1 MSFHH
6 HLKMWF
12 QQKLWKKPEQT
23 HEEETVAVPEFHT
36 GKVEHSPEH
45 EEQGEVIHYD
55 NVAIP
60 EIHLPHKK

>member
-1 MSFHH
+1 MKHELRRRCVRWLEKHWKQHEPEEH
-6 HLKMWF
+6 HLY
-12 QQKLWKKPEQT
+12 LYD
-23 HEEETVAVPEFHT
+23 
-36 GKVEHSPEH
+36 HSPEH

>member
-6 HLKMWF
+6 HLKMWL

-36 GKVEHSPEH
+36 GKVAHHHDADGVPAADKP
-45 EEQGEVIHYD
+45 IHYD
-55 NVAIP
+55 NVAYS
-60 EIHLPHKK
+60 L

>member
-1 MSFHH
+1 MSRRSITCIF
-6 HLKMWF
+6 MTGTRRWRC
-12 QQKLWKKPEQT
+12 
-23 HEEETVAVPEFHT
+23 PEFHT

>member
-1 MSFHH
+1 MAKGFCCCR
-6 HLKMWF
+6 
-12 QQKLWKKPEQT
+12 
-23 HEEETVAVPEFHT
+23 
-36 GKVEHSPEH
+36 EH